1 MPSGGALSDL
11 GEPFA
16 NAAKLAVKEINE
28 ARGVLGQDVVLVTG
42 DSGIEP
48 LKAQEALGG
57 RRSACR
63 CFE

>member
-1 MPSGGALSDL
+1 
-11 GEPFA
+11 
-16 NAAKLAVKEINE
+16 
-28 ARGVLGQDVVLVTG
+28 LGQDVVLVTG